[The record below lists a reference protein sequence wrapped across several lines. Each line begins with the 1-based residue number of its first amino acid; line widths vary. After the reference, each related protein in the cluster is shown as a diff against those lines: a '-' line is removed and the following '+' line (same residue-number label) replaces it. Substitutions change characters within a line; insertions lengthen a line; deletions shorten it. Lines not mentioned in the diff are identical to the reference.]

1 MKAKFRKTGEIVD
14 IISYSGN
21 TNRND
26 VLDSVSYIDSKGV
39 EHPREKLN
47 FYWDFE
53 SIQETSI
60 APNTDWQ
67 QVKIQAAIGAMQAQL
82 ANPELLECVTS
93 YDLIDGNA
101 SERVAKMA
109 VKYARALV
117 EELKKDVNV

>member
-1 MKAKFRKTGEIVD
+1 MKARIRKTGEIVE

-21 TNRND
+21 TDRND
-26 VLDSVSYIDSKGV
+26 VLDRVSYIDSNGV

-53 SIQETSI
+53 SIRETSI

-67 QVKIQAAIGAMQAQL
+67 QVKIQASMRAMQAQL
-82 ANPELLECVTS
+82 ANPEILECVTS

-101 SERVAKMA
+101 SEKVAKMS

>member
-21 TNRND
+21 ADRND

-39 EHPREKLN
+39 EHSREKLN

-67 QVKIQAAIGAMQAQL
+67 QVTNQAAIGAMQVMLTRGVPASLQYQYTNN
-82 ANPELLECVTS
+82 ADNHKT
-93 YDLIDGNA
+93 IA
-101 SERVAKMA
+101 SEA
-109 VKYARALV
+109 VLYARALV